1 MIEDDTYAS
10 YPDSLVVVML
20 LLFVKCLLN
29 LSKETMQKYWQ
40 SKSCEIVFLEKIKVE
55 KSYIFANDSVALK
68 F

>member
-1 MIEDDTYAS
+1 
-10 YPDSLVVVML
+10 ML
-20 LLFVKCLLN
+20 LLFGKHLLN
-29 LSKETMQKYWQ
+29 LLKEMMQKYWQ